1 MKKSIFLGL
10 MTLLFSCDDGDLQIE
25 TIDFDSVN
33 IQTCATTDLDTSIFF
48 KINDDE
54 ALILELQSGLL
65 KNEVSATEIESTIGS
80 GSKLTYRI
88 FSDAVSSTYF
98 CSDIPVTSPTVV
110 SEIQAE
116 NGKVLITTAGVE
128 TDIVTFKHTIKLSG
142 VTFVTD
148 TDSRITDL
156 TINEFGTVTTIKTE

>member
-10 MTLLFSCDDGDLQIE
+10 IALLLSCDDGDLSIE
-25 TIDFDSVN
+25 TIDFDSVS
-33 IQTCATTDLDTSIFF
+33 IQTCGTVDLDTSIFF

-65 KNEVSATEIESTIGS
+65 KNEASAAEIESTISS
-80 GSKLTYRI
+80 GSQLTYRI

-98 CSDIPVTSPTVV
+98 CSEVPLTTPTVI

-116 NGKVLITTAGVE
+116 NGKVLITTVGVE
-128 TDIVTFKHTIKLSG
+128 TDTVTFNHTIKLSD

-156 TINEFGTVTTIKTE
+156 TINEFGTITTTKTE